1 MEMTVAFDLLNMFH
15 LARTSWS
22 LEFNGPPSNTYK
34 VDLLSDV
41 HGNVPYKWS

>member
-1 MEMTVAFDLLNMFH
+1 MIAFDLLNMFR

-22 LEFNGPPSNTYK
+22 QFNGPPSNTYK

-41 HGNVPYKWS
+41 HGNVLYKWS